1 MILVLDDYPLS
12 RQGLESVIRMYRPEE
27 QVLQA
32 GNVKEAVA
40 CVEKSQVD
48 MAFCGLEIEA
58 GKRLFVC
65 AVAAGAGQAGESD
78 ADCVGPE
85 KPRFQSRPGSL
96 E

>member
-40 CVEKSQVD
+40 CVER
-48 MAFCGLEIEA
+48 ARWIWL
-58 GKRLFVC
+58 LWT
-65 AVAAGAGQAGESD
+65 
-78 ADCVGPE
+78 
-85 KPRFQSRPGSL
+85 
-96 E
+96 